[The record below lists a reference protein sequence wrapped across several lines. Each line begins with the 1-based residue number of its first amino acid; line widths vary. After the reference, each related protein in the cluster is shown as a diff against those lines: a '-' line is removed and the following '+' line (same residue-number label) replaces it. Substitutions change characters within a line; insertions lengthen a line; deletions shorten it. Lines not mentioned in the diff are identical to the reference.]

1 MAEVISRGG
10 GAKRRAEFI
19 YFHKLFLTRLTYL
32 FIHIHGLIWMKTVG
46 FIRKDFRYNIK
57 MGKLIYLI
65 TTSLDGFVSDKNGNF
80 EWAMPSE
87 EVHAFVND
95 IVRNVGTSLL
105 GRNMY
110 ETMKVWDTIPTEG
123 TSGPMDGPSEAMNDY
138 AKIWRAAKK
147 IVYSTSLSD
156 VTIANATIERSFDP
170 STIQKLVAESDKD
183 FDIGGP
189 HLAAEAIK
197 AGIVDEYHQI
207 IVPQLIGS
215 GNYWLPKD
223 VKRKLKLVDL
233 RKFENGFV
241 HLQYSK
247 I

>member
-1 MAEVISRGG
+1 MS
-10 GAKRRAEFI
+10 
-19 YFHKLFLTRLTYL
+19 
-32 FIHIHGLIWMKTVG
+32 
-46 FIRKDFRYNIK
+46 
-57 MGKLIYLI
+57 KLIYAI
-65 TTSLDGFVSDKNGNF
+65 TTSLDGFVADKNGNF

-110 ETMKVWDTIPTEG
+110 EIIKVWDEIPTEG

-170 STIQKLVAESDKD
+170 STLQKLVAESDKD

-223 VKRKLKLVDL
+223 VKSKLKLVDL

-241 HLQYSK
+241 HLQYRK

>member
-1 MAEVISRGG
+1 
-10 GAKRRAEFI
+10 
-19 YFHKLFLTRLTYL
+19 
-32 FIHIHGLIWMKTVG
+32 
-46 FIRKDFRYNIK
+46 

-65 TTSLDGFVSDKNGNF
+65 TTSLDGYVADKNGDF
-80 EWAMPSE
+80 DWAMPSE
-87 EVHAFVND
+87 EVHVFVND
-95 IVRNVGTSLL
+95 IVRNVGTSLM

-110 ETMKVWDTIPTEG
+110 EIMKVWDTIPTEG
-123 TSGPMDGPSEAMNDY
+123 TGGSMDGPSEAMNDY

-156 VTIANATIERSFDP
+156 VTIANATIERSFD
-170 STIQKLVAESDKD
+170 SNTIQKFVAESDKD

-207 IVPQLIGS
+207 IVPELIGS

-223 VKRKLKLVDL
+223 VKNRLKLVDL
-233 RKFENGFV
+233 QKFENGFV
-241 HLQYSK
+241 HLQYGK
-247 I
+247 V

>member
-1 MAEVISRGG
+1 M
-10 GAKRRAEFI
+10 
-19 YFHKLFLTRLTYL
+19 
-32 FIHIHGLIWMKTVG
+32 
-46 FIRKDFRYNIK
+46 
-57 MGKLIYLI
+57 
-65 TTSLDGFVSDKNGNF
+65 TTSLDDFVADKNGF
-80 EWAMPSE
+80 FDWAAPSE

-110 ETMKVWDTIPTEG
+110 EIMKIWDAIPTEG
-123 TSGPMDGPSEAMNDY
+123 TGGPMDGPSEAMNDY

-147 IVYSTSLSD
+147 IVFSTSLSD

-170 STIQKLVAESDKD
+170 GTIQKLVAESDKD

-197 AGIVDEYHQI
+197 AGIVDAYHQI

-215 GNYWLPKD
+215 GKHWLPKD
-223 VKRKLKLVDL
+223 VNSKLKLVDL

-241 HLQYSK
+241 HLQYRRV
-247 I
+247 